1 MANYSIAFRD
11 YGNELTTT
19 TVQLPTINAGNFAA
33 NMTAIQALGVA
44 IGALVIGATDHSQIH
59 LDKVGGN
66 ATPPSDVNAQRERK
80 WLVRYRDTVTGKA
93 YNIEIGTAKL
103 SGLLKPNSDQADL
116 TQTGWTDFITAF
128 EAIAVSPEGNAVEV
142 IEAFHV
148 GRST

>member
-1 MANYSIAFRD
+1 MATYTLAFRD
-11 YGNELTTT
+11 YGNELTST
-19 TVQLPTINAGNFAA
+19 TVQLPTLNAGNLAA
-33 NMTAIQALGVA
+33 NLVLIQELGVD
-44 IGALVIGATDHSQIH
+44 IGGLVIGATDHSQVH

-66 ATPPSDVNAQRERK
+66 AAPPTDVNAQRERK

-116 TQTGWTDFITAF
+116 TQTEWTDFISAF
-128 EAIAVSPEGNAVEV
+128 EGIAVSPDGNAVEV
-142 IEAFHV
+142 LEAFHV